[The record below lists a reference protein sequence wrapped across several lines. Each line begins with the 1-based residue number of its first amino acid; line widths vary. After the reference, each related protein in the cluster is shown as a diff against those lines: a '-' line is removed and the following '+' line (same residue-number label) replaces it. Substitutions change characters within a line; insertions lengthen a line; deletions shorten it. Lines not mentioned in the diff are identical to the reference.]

1 MRPKTDTSWLDVGVG
16 ENGSYVIRDYGRLD
30 EVVSELTQPRQQYP
44 FLSVFLGGKNKD
56 IALQAIFPQNNIRR
70 TQPSSRIGLR
80 YDITSSNSESPI
92 LFADG
97 NVTPT
102 KGVLGAMPGV
112 HDYPITW
119 PISSTDNAS
128 RLVYARLI
136 FLFADLVCL
145 FADDFPDLM
154 SVAHFLVDCVS
165 MRSASPMPVAVRP
178 RVLVVLMGN
187 PDRSERNGP
196 LQQFYQQLY
205 EADSTHLSE
214 CFSHINVVYLDPIQS
229 DSLRYDSV
237 RTWIHNQRENIQIVR
252 QENWSQVNAVQLR
265 ALFTSAIRN
274 LVSQNQAFFDFVK
287 ASREW
292 NPVGAG
298 LSDHVAHFL
307 EVGHREE
314 CKFEI
319 LLSSLVSALILDHC
333 LPGMMLMDPHA
344 VFQTLYHDPVL
355 RAFRHRQ
362 APRFSKS
369 VPELVSLIEQEFVTQ
384 YHLYASGEQSSIEY
398 RRQHLLSTNHEL
410 CRVQSDKICLYCLV
424 RTAQH
429 SQVCCH
435 TICDLCPQ
443 LFGNAAPDAEYRFS
457 MVGCLLCNSRAVT
470 TIDVLPPTMN
480 PTVLAIDGG
489 GVRGG
494 IPLEYLLLIQESLG
508 PECKLA
514 DLVDLAVG
522 SSSGGLIVLGL
533 VAMGWD
539 VSTCSKKFDLLAR
552 RIFRE
557 RRQPAISWLLRLI
570 LRRDSLLGDIPK
582 WLSWFF
588 HDSCYD
594 ARLFDDC
601 LQEAFGG
608 DRRIFEPVK
617 DKLSA
622 RWRSGAKFGVVA
634 TSIAR
639 ETKSFVFGN
648 FNAVNWFDLNH
659 GGERPSFLFG
669 DSC

>member
-196 LQQFYQQLY
+196 LQQFYKQLY

-229 DSLRYDSV
+229 DSLRGGIERSCCALSRSGSSGRMQIRDPTLFPSV
-237 RTWIHNQRENIQIVR
+237 CANIR
-252 QENWSQVNAVQLR
+252 PLS
-265 ALFTSAIRN
+265 TRN
-274 LVSQNQAFFDFVK
+274 DVYVFH
-287 ASREW
+287 
-292 NPVGAG
+292 P
-298 LSDHVAHFL
+298 
-307 EVGHREE
+307 
-314 CKFEI
+314 
-319 LLSSLVSALILDHC
+319 LLSFVLSGFSLFI
-333 LPGMMLMDPHA
+333 
-344 VFQTLYHDPVL
+344 
-355 RAFRHRQ
+355 R
-362 APRFSKS
+362 
-369 VPELVSLIEQEFVTQ
+369 
-384 YHLYASGEQSSIEY
+384 
-398 RRQHLLSTNHEL
+398 
-410 CRVQSDKICLYCLV
+410 
-424 RTAQH
+424 
-429 SQVCCH
+429 
-435 TICDLCPQ
+435 
-443 LFGNAAPDAEYRFS
+443 
-457 MVGCLLCNSRAVT
+457 
-470 TIDVLPPTMN
+470 
-480 PTVLAIDGG
+480 LA
-489 GVRGG
+489 
-494 IPLEYLLLIQESLG
+494 
-508 PECKLA
+508 
-514 DLVDLAVG
+514 
-522 SSSGGLIVLGL
+522 
-533 VAMGWD
+533 
-539 VSTCSKKFDLLAR
+539 
-552 RIFRE
+552 
-557 RRQPAISWLLRLI
+557 
-570 LRRDSLLGDIPK
+570 
-582 WLSWFF
+582 
-588 HDSCYD
+588 
-594 ARLFDDC
+594 
-601 LQEAFGG
+601 
-608 DRRIFEPVK
+608 
-617 DKLSA
+617 
-622 RWRSGAKFGVVA
+622 
-634 TSIAR
+634 
-639 ETKSFVFGN
+639 
-648 FNAVNWFDLNH
+648 
-659 GGERPSFLFG
+659 
-669 DSC
+669 

>member
-1 MRPKTDTSWLDVGVG
+1 MCPKTDTSWLDVGVG

-30 EVVSELTQPRQQYP
+30 QVVSELTQPRRQHP

-70 TQPSSRIGLR
+70 TQPCSRIGLR
-80 YDITSSNSESPI
+80 YDITSSDSESPI

-102 KGVLGAMPGV
+102 KSVLDAMPGV
-112 HDYPITW
+112 YDYPITW
-119 PISSTDNAS
+119 PISSIDNTS
-128 RLVYARLI
+128 RLVYTRLI

-165 MRSASPMPVAVRP
+165 MRSASAMPVAVRP

-205 EADSTHLSE
+205 EVDSTHLSE
-214 CFSHINVVYLDPIQS
+214 CFFNVNLVYLDPMQS
-229 DSLRYDSV
+229 ESIRYDGV
-237 RTWIHNQRENIQIVR
+237 RTWILNQRENIQIVHR
-252 QENWSQVNAVQLR
+252 ENWSQVNAVQLG

-274 LVSQNQAFFDFVK
+274 LVSQNQAFFDFVN

-314 CKFEI
+314 CKLEI
-319 LLSSLVSALILDHC
+319 LLSSLASALILDHC
-333 LPGMMLMDPHA
+333 LPGMMLMDPYA
-344 VFQTLYHDPVL
+344 VFRTLYHDPVL
-355 RAFRHRQ
+355 RAFCHRQ
-362 APRFSKS
+362 TPRFSKS
-369 VPELVSLIEQEFVTQ
+369 VPDLVSLVEQEFVTQ

-398 RRQHLLSTNHEL
+398 RRQHLLSTNYEL

-443 LFGNAAPDAEYRFS
+443 LFGNTAPDAEYQFS

-522 SSSGGLIVLGL
+522 SSSGEFRLSIPRSLGSLI
-533 VAMGWD
+533 
-539 VSTCSKKFDLLAR
+539 F
-552 RIFRE
+552 
-557 RRQPAISWLLRLI
+557 LR
-570 LRRDSLLGDIPK
+570 GV
-582 WLSWFF
+582 FF
-588 HDSCYD
+588 ASVDNPLYRGYF
-594 ARLFDDC
+594 A
-601 LQEAFGG
+601 
-608 DRRIFEPVK
+608 
-617 DKLSA
+617 
-622 RWRSGAKFGVVA
+622 
-634 TSIAR
+634 
-639 ETKSFVFGN
+639 
-648 FNAVNWFDLNH
+648 
-659 GGERPSFLFG
+659 
-669 DSC
+669 